1 MSQSFWNEYYK
12 NTSSPWMTPDAS
24 FVAEVTRLPVGS
36 ALELGCGGGADSIWL
51 AVRNAVRAKKPL

>member
-1 MSQSFWNEYYK
+1 
-12 NTSSPWMTPDAS
+12 MTPDAS